1 MQQQQQQYHHYPDL
15 PVDPQLTVGVHHW
28 ETPPHM
34 LQQAQP
40 MSLAAHLA
48 AQHQAHGGGEAM
60 HLDGDDDE
68 GNDEDAKYDDGDVG
82 SRLREELMQQAQMMG
97 EAQARD
103 DIY

>member
-1 MQQQQQQYHHYPDL
+1 
-15 PVDPQLTVGVHHW
+15 
-28 ETPPHM
+28 M
-34 LQQAQP
+34 LQQQAQP

-48 AQHQAHGGGEAM
+48 AHQHQQQAHGGGEAM
-60 HLDGDDDE
+60 HLDGEDDE
-68 GNDEDAKYDDGDVG
+68 GNDEDAKYDDGDVT

>member
-1 MQQQQQQYHHYPDL
+1 
-15 PVDPQLTVGVHHW
+15 
-28 ETPPHM
+28 M
-34 LQQAQP
+34 LQQQAQP

-60 HLDGDDDE
+60 QLDDDE
-68 GNDEDAKYDDGDVG
+68 GNDEEDAKYDVDVDGDVG
-82 SRLREELMQQAQMMG
+82 SRLREELMQHGSQMMG